1 VTRDRTADC
10 ERGPRAWHSVP
21 VVSTAEQAPSLSV
34 ASGLLRTARPKQWL
48 KNILVF
54 MAPAAGGVITEGPVV
69 WRTLLAFVAF
79 CLVASGT
86 YFLNDANDVEADRR
100 HPKKRLRP
108 MAAGAF
114 SVTTGRVC
122 SVVLILAGIGVAAI
136 GGRWE
141 FPVVV
146 AIYAANTTLYSLK
159 LKHVP
164 VFDILS
170 VAAGFL
176 LRAIGGGVATGI
188 PLSDWFLTVASFGS
202 LFIVV
207 GKRFDEHRATATSVD
222 GTTRHVLK
230 VYTESYLRYVR
241 SVATGGVLL
250 SYCLFA
256 FEKADAAPHGGPWF
270 QLSIVPFLAA
280 ILKYELDV
288 ESGQGETPED
298 VLLGDRTLVACGAA
312 WTALFLAGVYLTH

>member
-1 VTRDRTADC
+1 M
-10 ERGPRAWHSVP
+10 
-21 VVSTAEQAPSLSV
+21 SV

-48 KNILVF
+48 KNVLVL
-54 MAPAAGGVITEGPVV
+54 MAPAAGGALTEGPVLV
-69 WRTLLAFVAF
+69 RTALAFVAF
-79 CLVASGT
+79 CLAASGT
-86 YFLNDANDVEADRR
+86 YFLNDAHDVEADRR
-100 HPKKRLRP
+100 HPRKRLRP
-108 MAAGAF
+108 MAAGVF
-114 SVTTGRVC
+114 SPTTGRIVG
-122 SVVLILAGIGVAAI
+122 VLLLLAGLGVSI
-136 GGRWE
+136 VGGRWE
-141 FPVVV
+141 LLLVV
-146 AIYAANTTLYSLK
+146 AVYVLNTTLYSLK

-176 LRAIGGGVATGI
+176 LRAIAGGAATGI

-222 GTTRHVLK
+222 GHVRHVLT

-250 SYCLFA
+250 AYCLFA
-256 FEKADAAPHGGPWF
+256 FEKAHAAPDGGPWF
-270 QLSIVPFLAA
+270 QLSIVPFAAA
-280 ILKYELDV
+280 ILRYELDV

-298 VLLGDRTLVACGAA
+298 VLLGDRTLVGCGVVWA
-312 WTALFLAGVYLTH
+312 ALFVAGVYLTH